1 MDLKV
6 SEDLRSSFGG
16 ESQAH
21 MRYLVW
27 GDKAE
32 KEGFPT
38 VAKMYHAISYAEG
51 VHAKAHFNVLKSVFG
66 DFEVTAMGG
75 FGVGSTKE
83 NLEASAGGENWE
95 VETMY
100 PEFIARAEAA
110 GEKAAVQSMTFA
122 MEAEK
127 AHEKFFKEAK
137 KSVDEGN
144 DPGFENIFVCPVCG
158 YAAHGDVPDNCP
170 ICNNPK
176 KNFKFY

>member
-6 SEDLRSSFGG
+6 AEDLRTSFGG

-21 MRYLVW
+21 MRYKIW

-38 VAKMYHAISYAEG
+38 VAKMYEAISFAEG
-51 VHAKAHFNVLKSVFG
+51 VHAQSHFNVMKSISG

-100 PEFIARAEAA
+100 PEFIKRAEEA
-110 GEKAAVQSMTFA
+110 GEKAAVISMNYA

-127 AHEKFFKEAK
+127 AHEKFFNEAKEA
-137 KSVDEGN
+137 VNEGK
-144 DPGFENIFVCPVCG
+144 DPGFENIFTCPGCG
-158 YAAHGDVPDNCP
+158 YAAHGEVPDKCP
-170 ICNNPK
+170 VCGNLK
-176 KNFKFY
+176 ENFKYF